1 MAGRAL
7 LGLILGLLGG
17 LFGFLIQEPLV
28 NHQLIMQSPLR
39 AGGEFMK
46 LALVLGAV
54 LGLFLGGADHIAR
67 RETRQA
73 LRAALKAALICMPGS
88 WAALTLGSVVYTS
101 LSVLLGN
108 PAIHGSSGPLS
119 FLLDLLPRTIG
130 WTVFGTATGAAV
142 GAASGSWRRTWHAT
156 VGGLLGGA
164 LGGLAFVVAVQ
175 LFGLL
180 MASLTAEPGQVV
192 EVGGPGRGVGLT
204 VLGGAIGLFVSLMRD
219 ALKSA
224 WIEVVLARNEYLEY
238 PIDKPVNSIG
248 RAETSDV
255 PLYGDPH
262 IAPRQAQIISRQGGW
277 VLENLHAPTPVS
289 LNGGACGPLSDGD
302 IIRISGFTLRFRERA
317 GRVAMRRRDVAP
329 AVQPVVSAPDGR
341 CSWCGEA
348 PDPVTGLCR
357 CASRPPVSAPQ
368 SAVIRPVL
376 RVVGGPQQGATWTLT
391 PGVYTLG
398 RDAAATIRI
407 DADPSVSRQHARLE
421 VDESGVV
428 VSDIGSANG
437 TWVNGVRITRAPL
450 HRNDTIQLGSTL
462 VRLEDGGSA

>member
-17 LFGFLIQEPLV
+17 LFGFLLQEPLV
-28 NHQLIMQSPLR
+28 NHQLIMQSPVR
-39 AGGEFMK
+39 AGGEFTK

-73 LRAALKAALICMPGS
+73 LRAAVKAALICMPGS
-88 WAALTLGSVVYTS
+88 WAALTLGSAVYTA

-108 PAIHGSSGPLS
+108 PAIHGGSGPLS
-119 FLLDLLPRTIG
+119 FVLDLLPRTLG
-130 WTVFGTATGAAV
+130 WTVFGAATGAAV
-142 GAASGSWRRTWHAT
+142 GAASGSWRRTWHAA
-156 VGGLLGGA
+156 VGGVLGGA
-164 LGGLAFVVAVQ
+164 LGGVAFVVAVQ
-175 LFGLL
+175 LFGWL
-180 MASLTAEPGQVV
+180 MASLTAEPGQMV

-224 WIEVVLARNEYLEY
+224 WVEVILARNEWIEY
-238 PIDKPVNSIG
+238 PIDKPVNTVG

-255 PLYGDPH
+255 PLFGDPQV
-262 IAPRQAQIISRQGGW
+262 APLQAQIISRQGGW
-277 VLENLHAPTPVS
+277 VLENLHAATPVS
-289 LNGGACGPLSDGD
+289 VNSGAPGPLTDGD
-302 IIRISGFTLRFRERA
+302 IIRVSGFTLRFRERV
-317 GRVAMRRRDVAP
+317 GRVTKRQRDAAP
-329 AVQPVVSAPDGR
+329 AVQPVIAASDGR
-341 CSWCGEA
+341 CSWCGEQ
-348 PDPVTGLCR
+348 PDPTTGLCR
-357 CASRPPVSAPQ
+357 CASRPSAP
-368 SAVIRPVL
+368 SGLLRPVL
-376 RVVGGPQQGATWTLT
+376 RVVGGPQQGAAWTLT

-407 DADPSVSRQHARLE
+407 DADPSVSRQHARLD
-421 VDESGVV
+421 VDASGVV

-437 TWVNGVRITRAPL
+437 TWVNGVRITSAPL

-462 VRLEDGGSA
+462 VRLEDGGVA